1 MSAGQEWIL
10 PLVKWVHFFLGPW
23 LLVCQFV
30 EISNQMESNGKVS
43 NLEQIF
49 LYNTILYKKIL
60 FKAQNFSPLSHS
72 NSRGPP
78 PRDGQWGPDIRRR
91 TSMVQARLQSPDIV
105 RRRKFGPAERTF
117 SSSLVQNFKFL
128 PTGGAQLTLV
138 LESWRHTILGAS
150 LRTRLQI
157 CYLLASSSQFP
168 SWGVP

>member
-1 MSAGQEWIL
+1 MLTSYEFFDSKSQT
-10 PLVKWVHFFLGPW
+10 VSKNHF
-23 LLVCQFV
+23 
-30 EISNQMESNGKVS
+30 
-43 NLEQIF
+43 
-49 LYNTILYKKIL
+49 
-60 FKAQNFSPLSHS
+60 FSPLSHS

-138 LESWRHTILGAS
+138 LESWRHTILGVS
-150 LRTRLQI
+150 LRTRLI
-157 CYLLASSSQFP
+157 FSFLNSIWLLKIVWRQTLLSNKLELSNKVDMS
-168 SWGVP
+168 V